1 MPAAGCT
8 LNTSPALTDNYAGD
22 GPPGANGLT
31 ANGQATPLAVR
42 LSEPLRRLA
51 NLASIALNVPRASFM
66 VGEFLPPAMTGADI
80 TAGQYSLDEHARD
93 EQALCMYVAGSGD
106 KLVVDA
112 TRVDRRRDGGD
123 PCGMIAWAGFPV
135 RDLEGQVAA
144 VLWAA
149 DHLPR
154 QWSSS
159 DVAILESLA
168 QVAAREFAFQDAVAR
183 NAESAALARLLQESL
198 LPPRLPDIPGLQ
210 VAAGFAAGG
219 TGVEVLGDF
228 YDVFPSV
235 RGSWGMVVGDVCG
248 KGAPAA
254 KSTGLARYALRA
266 EAQRQARPSVILAG
280 LNQTLLDWPTDDPRF
295 LTAIYATVR
304 LVRTGAAVRIS
315 SAGHPLALLRR
326 AGGRVQ
332 EFGRPGVLLGLLADP
347 ELHDARSVLHPGD
360 SLILFSDG
368 VTEARRRTGR
378 ELYGEERLRA
388 FAAGLD
394 GMTAVE
400 MAQAITHAV
409 LDFSDGRLSDDT
421 VVLVMRIPS
430 PEAADRPCPAG
441 QE

>member
-8 LNTSPALTDNYAGD
+8 LNTSPTLTDNYAGD

-80 TAGQYSLDEHARD
+80 TAGQYSPDEHARD

-154 QWSSS
+154 RWSSS

-168 QVAAREFAFQDAVAR
+168 QVAAREFAFQDAVGAQR
-183 NAESAALARLLQESL
+183 RKCRAGPA
-198 LPPRLPDIPGLQ
+198 
-210 VAAGFAAGG
+210 AAGEPA
-219 TGVEVLGDF
+219 
-228 YDVFPSV
+228 P
-235 RGSWGMVVGDVCG
+235 
-248 KGAPAA
+248 APAA
-254 KSTGLARYALRA
+254 GYPR
-266 EAQRQARPSVILAG
+266 LAG
-280 LNQTLLDWPTDDPRF
+280 SSG
-295 LTAIYATVR
+295 VR
-304 LVRTGAAVRIS
+304 
-315 SAGHPLALLRR
+315 
-326 AGGRVQ
+326 GR
-332 EFGRPGVLLGLLADP
+332 GNG
-347 ELHDARSVLHPGD
+347 S
-360 SLILFSDG
+360 
-368 VTEARRRTGR
+368 
-378 ELYGEERLRA
+378 
-388 FAAGLD
+388 
-394 GMTAVE
+394 
-400 MAQAITHAV
+400 
-409 LDFSDGRLSDDT
+409 
-421 VVLVMRIPS
+421 
-430 PEAADRPCPAG
+430 
-441 QE
+441 